1 MKPIKLDTIPEEV
14 NGMKT
19 RLFARYINWFNKNIS
34 PRNFYFNYFMHD
46 RKDAIIS
53 CKEMKRRDLDGY
65 DLILR
70 RISPKEGQSGNCDSV
85 GCFTGWSINCSFI
98 IPDKKER
105 IEYDKT
111 ATFRNYSLSTIE
123 SNEFGRIIGINN
135 KVSNFMF
142 MPDNIYPWR
151 NGYDMTN
158 EENAAWQ
165 DVGSAN
171 IFITKMEML
180 HRCAKF
186 LDYVVDGTINPNP
199 IARMS
204 EAEADDLTLS

>member
-1 MKPIKLDTIPEEV
+1 MKPIKLDSIPEEV

-34 PRNFYFNYFMHD
+34 PCNFYFNFYMTK
-46 RKDAIIS
+46 RKDAIAACDTLS
-53 CKEMKRRDLDGY
+53 SRPGDAY
-65 DLILR
+65 DTMLR
-70 RISPKEGQSGNCDSV
+70 RISKGHCDSV

-105 IEYDKT
+105 IAYDKASANVAYGGKKST
-111 ATFRNYSLSTIE
+111 STID
-123 SNEFGRIIGINN
+123 SAEFGRIIRINN
-135 KVSNFMF
+135 RVSQFMF

-151 NGYDMTN
+151 NGYYMTN

-165 DVGSAN
+165 DIGGAT

-180 HRCAKF
+180 HRCGKF
-186 LDYVVDGTINPNP
+186 LDYVVAGVINPNMVVQ
-199 IARMS
+199 MS
-204 EAEADDLTLS
+204 EDEA